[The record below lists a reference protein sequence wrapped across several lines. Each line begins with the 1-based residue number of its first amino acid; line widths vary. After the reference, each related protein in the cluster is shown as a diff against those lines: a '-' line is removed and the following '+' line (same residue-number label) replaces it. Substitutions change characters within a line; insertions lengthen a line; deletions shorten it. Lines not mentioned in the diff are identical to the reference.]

1 MKTLSANSDVTRF
14 RSRDTS
20 FLPESEVSASSPK
33 GRHRSLKGSFFP
45 SLYYEQSLWDSGY
58 TQIAGIDEAGRGA
71 WAGPVCA
78 AALILP
84 PDRSILQTLDQV
96 RDSKLM
102 TPRSREAWAPR
113 IRLAAVAWGVG
124 FASSEEIDT
133 LGILPATKL
142 AATRALACMSATPH
156 PPSLPP
162 ALFSPVP
169 FSPALLPSSPLSPN
183 PFSPDCLLTD
193 FLIFPELE
201 WNQTA
206 LVKGDRL
213 SLSVAGASVLAKTAR
228 DVIMRLAEN
237 QYPGYG
243 FARHKGYGTPLHRQ
257 SIARQGLCE
266 IHRKSF
272 SIHY

>member
-1 MKTLSANSDVTRF
+1 MHLGMTSTYPTLAF
-14 RSRDTS
+14 
-20 FLPESEVSASSPK
+20 
-33 GRHRSLKGSFFP
+33 
-45 SLYYEQSLWDSGY
+45 EQPLWDSGY

-84 PDRSILQTLDQV
+84 PDPTLLHTLDQV

-102 TPRSREAWAPR
+102 TPQAREAWAPR
-113 IRLAAVAWGVG
+113 IRLAALAWGVS
-124 FASSEEIDT
+124 FASPREIDA

-142 AATRALACMSATPH
+142 AATRALACLTHSPL
-156 PPSLPP
+156 PPSPLPP
-162 ALFSPVP
+162 APLLSAL
-169 FSPALLPSSPLSPN
+169 SSLLPDYLI
-183 PFSPDCLLTD
+183 TD
-193 FLIFPELE
+193 YLIFPELE

-228 DVIMRLAEN
+228 DALMRSLDD
-237 QYPGYG
+237 QYPGYH
-243 FARHKGYGTPLHRQ
+243 FAQHKGYGTRLHQQ
-257 SIARQGLCE
+257 SIRQLGLCE

-272 SIHY
+272 SIRL